1 VHSRLVLVVLAA
13 VLLLG
18 CTAGEDDEPAATSAP
33 EGSVAVPSGPAP
45 GLTDDTVR
53 IGVTFPDL
61 EALGDIVNLDHGD
74 YELAYQAQF
83 DAINEAGGINGR
95 TIEPFFAAVNPVG
108 TDSAEAACVELTED
122 HDVFLVTGF
131 FIEDTMLC
139 ELQQHETAVVGG
151 QMTPERLSRAAA
163 PWFTWET
170 STDLQNEAL
179 RAMAEDGDLDGTVG
193 VFARPAE
200 QAQMEDDVLPLLD
213 ELGVDVAESAVLAT
227 TGTDINAGNADTQV
241 IAERFQAADV
251 DTVVVLGTAGLLW
264 ATGTESLDYRP
275 RMLIPDA
282 NAVLAYAKD
291 AGGRDLSV
299 LDGAVAGN
307 LYGGPENTYEL
318 PAMAECIGTIE
329 DAGGEVMDPA
339 DAGPD
344 DGETWVSAFNSC
356 NNVAIIATMVEAAG
370 DDLNYGSLA
379 AAADGLEVELPGEP
393 EPITYG
399 PPPSA
404 DGDRPAH
411 LYDWDGTDFVIRE

>member
-1 VHSRLVLVVLAA
+1 
-13 VLLLG
+13 
-18 CTAGEDDEPAATSAP
+18 
-33 EGSVAVPSGPAP
+33 
-45 GLTDDTVR
+45 
-53 IGVTFPDL
+53 
-61 EALGDIVNLDHGD
+61 
-74 YELAYQAQF
+74 
-83 DAINEAGGINGR
+83 
-95 TIEPFFAAVNPVG
+95 
-108 TDSAEAACVELTED
+108 VELTED

-163 PWFTWET
+163 PWFTWES

-179 RAMAEDGDLDGTVG
+179 RAMAEAGDLDGTVG

-213 ELGVDVAESAVLAT
+213 ELGVDVVENAVLGT
-227 TGTDINAGNADTQV
+227 TGTDIDAGNADTRV
-241 IAERFQAADV
+241 IAERFQTAGV

-275 RMLIPDA
+275 RMIIPDA
-282 NAVLAYAKD
+282 NAVLAYAMD

-307 LYGGPENTYEL
+307 LYGGPPNIYAL
-318 PAMAECIGTIE
+318 PAMQACVGIVT
-329 DAGGEVMDPA
+329 DAGGEVLDPA

-344 DGETWVSAFNSC
+344 DGETWVSAFNAC
-356 NNVAIIATMVEAAG
+356 NNVAIIQALFEAAG
-370 DDLNYGSLA
+370 EDLNYGSLA
-379 AAADGLEVELPGEP
+379 AAADGLEVALPAEP
-393 EPITYG
+393 DPVTYG

-411 LYDWDGTDFVIRE
+411 LFDWDGSAFTLRD